1 MVNGAALSPALPWPP
16 EMPVSP
22 TVPAIMPMYPE
33 SAPTYD
39 HANVS
44 FREVQSTARM
54 TASVASRLRRTINIG
69 AQGFAVALGS
79 VRG

>member
-1 MVNGAALSPALPWPP
+1 MVNVAAHSPALPWPP
-16 EMPVSP
+16 KMPVSP
-22 TVPAIMPMYPE
+22 EVPAIMPYPE

-44 FREVQSTARM
+44 LREVQSTARM
-54 TASVASRLRRTINIG
+54 TASAASRLRRTINIG
-69 AQGFAVALGS
+69 AQGFPVALGS